1 MSLPTMKTPANQK
14 DIDFK
19 ERLRKRGDSLR
30 AWSLRNG
37 FAPRTVYVTIK
48 RWGNRTDRQPHGGFG
63 RQIMALLRKEVA
75 G

>member
-1 MSLPTMKTPANQK
+1 MKTSANQK

-30 AWSLRNG
+30 A
-37 FAPRTVYVTIK
+37 PRTVYVTIK
-48 RWGNRTDRQPHGGFG
+48 RWGSRTDRQPHGGFG